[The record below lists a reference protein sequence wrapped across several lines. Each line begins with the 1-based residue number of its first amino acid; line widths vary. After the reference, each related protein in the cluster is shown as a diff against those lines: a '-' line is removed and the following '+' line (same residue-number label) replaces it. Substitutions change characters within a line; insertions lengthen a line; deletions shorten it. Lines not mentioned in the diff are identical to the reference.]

1 MTPASRQTLEGLRDL
16 SMLKWYVIPP
26 IACTFCIYTQEEE
39 SAP

>member
-1 MTPASRQTLEGLRDL
+1 MAPASRQALEGRRDL

-26 IACTFCIYTQEEE
+26 IAGTLYIYTLEEE